1 MRKTAALASVL
12 ILTEQACHDEMEMGS
27 PLAEFELDRR
37 LVMVG
42 PKITRRHALAAT
54 ASMGFFEVAK
64 AERAQTD
71 IPDDLRKTMEEYHRA
86 EVAFQKGDPQPFKDI
101 CSHADDVTIVGGMG
115 GVEKGWANV
124 EKRYEWAASRF
135 STDNSEPQSEIVS
148 LVATP
153 DMAYAVEIER
163 SAARMAGSS
172 ELQQLALRVTTVF
185 RREGGQWK
193 VVHRH
198 ADPLM
203 SVKQYGR

>member
-1 MRKTAALASVL
+1 
-12 ILTEQACHDEMEMGS
+12 
-27 PLAEFELDRR
+27 
-37 LVMVG
+37 
-42 PKITRRHALAAT
+42 
-54 ASMGFFEVAK
+54 
-64 AERAQTD
+64 
-71 IPDDLRKTMEEYHRA
+71 MEEYHRA
-86 EVAFQKGDPQPFKDI
+86 EVAFQKGDPQPFKEI

-135 STDNSEPQSEIVS
+135 SADNSEPQSEIVS

-185 RREGGQWK
+185 RR
-193 VVHRH
+193 
-198 ADPLM
+198 
-203 SVKQYGR
+203 

>member
-1 MRKTAALASVL
+1 
-12 ILTEQACHDEMEMGS
+12 
-27 PLAEFELDRR
+27 
-37 LVMVG
+37 MVG
-42 PKITRRHALAAT
+42 SKITRRNALAAT
-54 ASMGFFEVAK
+54 ASAAFFQAAR
-64 AERAQTD
+64 AETAQPNL
-71 IPDDLRKTMEEYHRA
+71 PDDLRKTMEEYHRA

-135 STDNSEPQSEIVS
+135 SSDNSEPQSEIVS
-148 LVATP
+148 LVASS
-153 DMAYAVEIER
+153 DLAYAVEIER
-163 SAARMAGSS
+163 SSARMVGST

-185 RREGGQWK
+185 RREGVQWK

-203 SVKQYGR
+203 SVKQYGK

>member
-1 MRKTAALASVL
+1 MFQSYAIFRKFWLRKYDGGDVSSMEQSGRYSFWPIPEIAAA
-12 ILTEQACHDEMEMGS
+12 AR
-27 PLAEFELDRR
+27 AE
-37 LVMVG
+37 
-42 PKITRRHALAAT
+42 T
-54 ASMGFFEVAK
+54 
-64 AERAQTD
+64 AQTD
-71 IPDDLRKTMEEYHRA
+71 LPDDLRKTMEEYHRA

-101 CSHADDVTIVGGMG
+101 CSHADYVTIVGGMG

-203 SVKQYGR
+203 SVKQYGK

>member
-1 MRKTAALASVL
+1 LEIGDGRFQNHST
-12 ILTEQACHDEMEMGS
+12 QCFGS
-27 PLAEFELDRR
+27 DC
-37 LVMVG
+37 
-42 PKITRRHALAAT
+42 ID
-54 ASMGFFEVAK
+54 GFFEAAR
-64 AERAQTD
+64 AETAQTD
-71 IPDDLRKTMEEYHRA
+71 LPDDLRKTMVEYHRA
-86 EVAFQKGDPQPFKDI
+86 EIAFQKGDPQPFKDI

-115 GVEKGWANV
+115 GVEKGWERV
-124 EKRYEWAASRF
+124 EKRYEWASSRF
-135 STDNSEPQSEIVS
+135 SSDNDSEPQSEIVS

-163 SAARMAGSS
+163 STVRMAGSS

-203 SVKQYGR
+203 SVKQYGK